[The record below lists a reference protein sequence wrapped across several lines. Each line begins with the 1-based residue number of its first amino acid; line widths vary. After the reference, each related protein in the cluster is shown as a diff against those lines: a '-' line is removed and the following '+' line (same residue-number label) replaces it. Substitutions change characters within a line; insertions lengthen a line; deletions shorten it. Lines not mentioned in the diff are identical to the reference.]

1 MRAKPRTTK
10 SGKKS
15 RLAQRKKLPV
25 YLNDKVPVLSRLLD
39 WSKLIKEYKDKMA
52 PRTPVSSLMFLE
64 VSKVG
69 AAEGNSFGLV
79 ASNTPIKEKLQIRD
93 HPFTKRV
100 LSLSQT
106 VIYDLDLD
114 HEEYVAA
121 AYLANE
127 GREVVALT
135 GKVLCFVSAGKVLAL
150 DDWNGGS
157 LMTCHKVHDRMLA
170 LTCGDG
176 KIRILT
182 SDFGDVHLVS
192 VIPKY
197 KSVPK
202 TVQFLHDSDHLLV
215 GYENGT
221 HVL

>member
-1 MRAKPRTTK
+1 MVAKPRPTK
-10 SGKKS
+10 NSNKS

-25 YLNDKVPVLSRLLD
+25 HLCDKVPVRNSLHE

-64 VSKVG
+64 VSKIGNV
-69 AAEGNSFGLV
+69 EGNTFGLA
-79 ASNTPIKEKLQIRD
+79 ASSTPMKEKLQLED
-93 HPFTKRV
+93 HTFTKRV
-100 LSLSQT
+100 FSLSQT
-106 VIYDLDLD
+106 VIYDLGMR
-114 HEEYVAA
+114 HEEHVASV
-121 AYLANE
+121 YLVNG

-135 GKVLCFVSAGKVLAL
+135 SKALWFVSACKVLAL

-157 LMTCHKVHDRMLA
+157 EMACHQVHDTLLA
-170 LTCGDG
+170 LTCADG